1 MTDRLPAIN
10 TPVTLRLAGDEASYA
25 IRFKGIEDGSLIV
38 KAPMLVG
45 DGIAELSEALFE
57 LEWSSERGLL
67 KVPVSYIGDYHDE
80 GTLWQLEICGPITTS
95 QRRRFVRAPLS
106 IPVQLFVDAVL
117 KAGVPD
123 LRNATSLD
131 GTLLDL
137 SEAGVRMVVPR
148 GSPHVDLLARGAPIH
163 VQMTLAGESLL
174 LPGSVH
180 SALPAVP
187 PGGDALCVVVIL
199 RDPGPLGTMLRK
211 AVLRAQVDAR
221 KAWK

>member
-1 MTDRLPAIN
+1 M
-10 TPVTLRLAGDEASYA
+10 
-25 IRFKGIEDGSLIV
+25 
-38 KAPMLVG
+38 
-45 DGIAELSEALFE
+45 
-57 LEWSSERGLL
+57 
-67 KVPVSYIGDYHDE
+67 
-80 GTLWQLEICGPITTS
+80 
-95 QRRRFVRAPLS
+95 RAPLS
-106 IPVQLFVDAVL
+106 IPVQLFVGAVL

-137 SEAGVRMVVPR
+137 SEAGGRMVVPR
-148 GSPHVDLLARGAPIH
+148 GAPHAGLLATGAPVH
-163 VQMTLAGESLL
+163 LQMTLAGESLL

>member
-1 MTDRLPAIN
+1 MTDRLPAID
-10 TPVTLRLAGDEASYA
+10 TPVTLRLAGEEASYA

-45 DGIAELSEALFE
+45 EGIAELSEALFE

-67 KVPVSYIGDYHDE
+67 KVPVSYLGDHDE

-106 IPVQLFVDAVL
+106 IPVQLFVGAVL

-137 SEAGVRMVVPR
+137 SEAGGRMVVPR
-148 GSPHVDLLARGAPIH
+148 GAPHAGLLATGAPVH
-163 VQMTLAGESLL
+163 LQMTLAGESLL

-199 RDPGPLGTMLRK
+199 RDPGPFGTTLRK